1 MKLRFISLSISTLV
15 IFSFI
20 IFNIIRRKEINS
32 INHRQKEIL
41 IPFLYI
47 SNKYIDILSKLLST
61 KLVIAIKNLYGEE
74 NLKENLIILISKKLF
89 SSFILI
95 NIVLILFS
103 YINQEVVLIGG
114 IFFVIIY
121 SFLLD
126 TKIMNDYKM
135 QNKKFKNDLPNF
147 ITRLSLLINLGISL
161 RTAIGFIAQN
171 SDGEV
176 VDKFNKVKKLI
187 DNGMSEEEAYNTI
200 LVKTND
206 ILIRKFISNLMQ
218 NIKTGGDD
226 LEEKLELIKKETN
239 DYRKSQMIFKAQEAN
254 RKLLIPNLFIF
265 LGIMLMVMVP
275 VLLSIL

>member
-1 MKLRFISLSISTLV
+1 MKLRFISLSISTLM
-15 IFSFI
+15 IFSFM
-20 IFNIIRRKEINS
+20 IFNIIKRKEMNS
-32 INHRQKEIL
+32 FNHRQKEIL

-239 DYRKSQMIFKAQEAN
+239 DYRKSQMIFRAQEAN